1 MPLPLPP
8 ALKPLLAAGA
18 ALVPE
23 TEAVLGN
30 PSFEEAE
37 ARILVVRLSPWRD
50 VDRSTSHL
58 ILFAECRK
66 ALPRAYL
73 DFAFMPDRGD
83 RELLVGAARGG
94 GTPPWFY
101 GLASGRSPADFD
113 LVLVSNAFAL
123 ELLNLPYLFS
133 TSGLP
138 LRASARAALGARR
151 PLVVLGGSNAAAAGA
166 IVGEA
171 GADGS
176 RDAMADGLFFGEG
189 EGAIGELALA
199 LTAPGVSPDG
209 RLARAEAVEGF
220 WRAGAPPRGGGT
232 RRRLL
237 GASPEPLL
245 EWPLLNSPES
255 GTARLQIAAGCPGL
269 CSFCFEGWD
278 RRPYRE
284 RPLAHIIADAR
295 EIRRRQGAD
304 SLEVYSFNFNTHEE
318 VFALL
323 FELGRIFRRVSF
335 MSQRLDV
342 LASTPGLVRAELA
355 ADKRSLTLGIEG
367 VSARMRAYYRKGLSD
382 EELGRLVELLV
393 APGIRELKLFYI
405 VSGLEEDADLEEFAA
420 FARLLG
426 EARSERAPGL
436 RILASAGYLVRLPW
450 TPLQSAPLALEE
462 APLARIA
469 GALREACEASGLE
482 FRLASYFDEYCADQ
496 LLVLGGPPLLSW
508 LEAAPSRGLV
518 YDGSLSRG
526 AWPSLRAAAEAA
538 GLLGA
543 EFLSEK
549 GEGWRPPLPFL
560 DPGRDSDLLRAEYL
574 EARAGRDRPACLGE
588 GCRDCGACEDAG
600 ARAFIA
606 RHRVAPPAEGLI
618 DRITRLT
625 AAKAAFRPVYAEVDL
640 PAGLSGSTEAY
651 KGAYVL
657 KELGRLV
664 PGSEQSVFEARE
676 ALFCRGGAF
685 GLGEG
690 FSGKTV
696 FALYGPRPSR
706 VAEIAAAA
714 GFAVLPAGPDRGA
727 PALLRIEAEVGFPP
741 GGTESGRILASFREW
756 LAEARIACT
765 ESRRGSARVFT
776 VAAKDLRKGYLL
788 AAELEE
794 GPEGFIAR
802 LGLGP
807 KARLEAWLSRLG
819 PLGTRAARVR
829 VVSLAYAP
837 GEAGARLAGD

>member
-1 MPLPLPP
+1 VPLPLPP
-8 ALKPLLAAGA
+8 GLKPLLAAGA

-23 TEAVLGN
+23 TEAALGN

-66 ALPRAYL
+66 ALSRAYL

-171 GADGS
+171 AADGS

-220 WRAGAPPRGGGT
+220 WRAGVPPRGGGT

-304 SLEVYSFNFNTHEE
+304 SLEVYSFNFNTHERI
-318 VFALL
+318 ASLI
-323 FELGRIFRRVSF
+323 FELGRIFRRVNL
-335 MSQRLDV
+335 MSQRLDI
-342 LASTPGLVRAELA
+342 LAEVPGLLEAELA
-355 ADKRSLTLGIEG
+355 GDKRSFTLGVEG
-367 VSARMRAYYRKGLSD
+367 ISRRMRAYYRKGIGD
-382 EELGRLVELLV
+382 DDKAIADTKFFIDNFG
-393 APGIRELKLFYI
+393 KKNKK
-405 VSGLEEDADLEEFAA
+405 DAADA
-420 FARLLG
+420 FF
-426 EARSERAPGL
+426 SE
-436 RILASAGYLVRLPW
+436 VR
-450 TPLQSAPLALEE
+450 
-462 APLARIA
+462 
-469 GALREACEASGLE
+469 
-482 FRLASYFDEYCADQ
+482 D
-496 LLVLGGPPLLSW
+496 
-508 LEAAPSRGLV
+508 
-518 YDGSLSRG
+518 
-526 AWPSLRAAAEAA
+526 
-538 GLLGA
+538 
-543 EFLSEK
+543 
-549 GEGWRPPLPFL
+549 
-560 DPGRDSDLLRAEYL
+560 
-574 EARAGRDRPACLGE
+574 ARA
-588 GCRDCGACEDAG
+588 
-600 ARAFIA
+600 
-606 RHRVAPPAEGLI
+606 
-618 DRITRLT
+618 
-625 AAKAAFRPVYAEVDL
+625 
-640 PAGLSGSTEAY
+640 
-651 KGAYVL
+651 
-657 KELGRLV
+657 
-664 PGSEQSVFEARE
+664 
-676 ALFCRGGAF
+676 RGDND
-685 GLGEG
+685 
-690 FSGKTV
+690 KV
-696 FALYGPRPSR
+696 
-706 VAEIAAAA
+706 
-714 GFAVLPAGPDRGA
+714 
-727 PALLRIEAEVGFPP
+727 
-741 GGTESGRILASFREW
+741 
-756 LAEARIACT
+756 
-765 ESRRGSARVFT
+765 
-776 VAAKDLRKGYLL
+776 
-788 AAELEE
+788 
-794 GPEGFIAR
+794 
-802 LGLGP
+802 
-807 KARLEAWLSRLG
+807 
-819 PLGTRAARVR
+819 VR
-829 VVSLAYAP
+829 VVHTMKPQLVAIDAP
-837 GEAGARLAGD
+837 YFQDLCGRITGAVPGADPVRWAEDLDRFEQGMARVLGRA